1 MPYHS
6 ASPVLNLKIIPYTLI
21 MQEIIKEIKELDS
34 GIRFRADMKQGM
46 QRNGFHSATI
56 PVKGC

>member
-21 MQEIIKEIKELDS
+21 MQEIKELDS

-46 QRNGFHSATI
+46 QRNGFHNATI